1 MENLEYL
8 TEIGQ
13 GGLLALP
20 DFIKERLAPFTAHK
34 IKVHLELV
42 EDEENNEYSFRK
54 VRKLLRP
61 IKGNLSADILA
72 DRGER
77 L

>member
-1 MENLEYL
+1 MEKLEYL

-13 GGLLALP
+13 GGFFALP
-20 DFIKERLAPFTAHK
+20 DFIRERLAPFTAHK
-34 IKVHLELV
+34 IKVYLELV
-42 EDEENNEYSFRK
+42 EDEEHSEYSFRK

-61 IKGNLSADILA
+61 VKGNMSADILA

-77 L
+77 